1 MAHVRTFLR
10 DEKDRLYLNP
20 AKDYIQPF
28 ELTLDS
34 PNEVVTIP
42 ANSRRGS
49 FTATAQFDGP
59 IEIFY
64 IKAIVKDQSNVPL
77 TNYNVRV
84 LFEHPGK
91 RVLMQ
96 NRSVP
101 LIAVA
106 GDGGRPFVLPETIM
120 IPAVQSLNVTL
131 WNDDSQERR
140 VQLVLGGM
148 KYYPNAAPEDVR
160 DDIWKYVELRKR
172 TYTYFQTTEEAI
184 TMTAGQTDAI
194 GNIRVPDDADLEIFK
209 LTAQST
215 GRFRARIRDAQND
228 RGLMNS
234 KVDGSLLFGGHIATA
249 MGGGIGGSGGIFPA
263 RWATTWLVRRS
274 VRFRIEVDD
283 LSGAPNTLNPVF
295 AGRKIAYAK

>member
-1 MAHVRTFLR
+1 MAQVRTFLR
-10 DEKDRLYLNP
+10 DEQGRIYLNP

-34 PNEVVTIP
+34 PNQEVTIP
-42 ANSRRGS
+42 ASNRRGS

-64 IKAIVKDQSNVPL
+64 VKALVKDQSGAVI
-77 TNYNVRV
+77 TDYNIRIA
-84 LFEHPGK
+84 FEHPGK

-101 LIAVA
+101 LIAIA
-106 GDGGRPFVLPETIM
+106 GDGGRPFILPETIM
-120 IPAVQSLNVTL
+120 IPPIQSLNITYF
-131 WNDDSQERR
+131 NDDTQVRT
-140 VQLVLGGM
+140 VQLVLGGI
-148 KYYPNAAPEDVR
+148 KYYPNAAPQDIR

-172 TYTYFQTTEEAI
+172 TYTYFQTSEQPI
-184 TMTAGQTDAI
+184 SMTALQTDAI

-209 LTAQST
+209 LTGQST
-215 GRFRARIRDAQND
+215 GRFQARIRDAQND

-234 KVDGSLLFGGHIATA
+234 KIDGSLLFGGHIATA
-249 MGGGIGGSGGIFPA
+249 IGAGIGGSGGIFPA

-283 LSGAPNTLNPVF
+283 LSNAVNTFNPVF